1 MMQSIDYWHDCV
13 ILVGKCFEKIHFE
26 KATSCK
32 IIFQMKNAQASNGII
47 GKINSMDMEYDDER
61 NLNSCNEYSI
71 NI

>member
-1 MMQSIDYWHDCV
+1 
-13 ILVGKCFEKIHFE
+13 
-26 KATSCK
+26 
-32 IIFQMKNAQASNGII
+32 MKNAQASNGII